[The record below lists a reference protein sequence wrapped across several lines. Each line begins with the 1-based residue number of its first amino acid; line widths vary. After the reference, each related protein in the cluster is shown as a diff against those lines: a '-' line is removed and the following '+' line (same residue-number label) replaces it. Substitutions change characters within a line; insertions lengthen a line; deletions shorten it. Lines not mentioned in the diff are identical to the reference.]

1 MQPTVLPQE
10 DARTNFPWE
19 VLAALEESY
28 LVAWIS
34 QGQFGFQYEKKN
46 NCQALLTF
54 DSGGPL
60 VSVPVPLML

>member
-10 DARTNFPWE
+10 DARTNFPLE

-34 QGQFGFQYEKKN
+34 QGQFGFQYEKKQLSSPAHIRQWRPFGL
-46 NCQALLTF
+46 CAGPF
-54 DSGGPL
+54 D
-60 VSVPVPLML
+60 VE